1 MDMVDDGKI
10 GLNPAEQLSY
20 LPPDQQTM
28 LLDAMDSEQ
37 ATPNLSQAQRLK
49 KASQDGS
56 LTMDSMRKVMGEEKK
71 SDMDKITLDADTLH
85 KYFPRS
91 YTPQK
96 MLSVILKLLDNWRK
110 RQRTQER

>member
-1 MDMVDDGKI
+1 
-10 GLNPAEQLSY
+10 
-20 LPPDQQTM
+20 
-28 LLDAMDSEQ
+28 
-37 ATPNLSQAQRLK
+37 
-49 KASQDGS
+49 
-56 LTMDSMRKVMGEEKK
+56 
-71 SDMDKITLDADTLH
+71 MDKITLDADTLH